1 MKNILKTTILFALLT
16 LVLLTTV
23 SCKNVLGKLPFFNNE
38 SDTTTTPS
46 VTTTP
51 ASTTPSDTTTTPAP
65 QEHSHAFGAWVVTKA
80 ATCTEKGLQERSCVC
95 DEKETMEIPA
105 LGHTEVIDP
114 AVSPT
119 CTTDGL
125 SVGMHCSV
133 CGEVLLAQEVTPAAH
148 VWAQTELVRAA
159 TCFVPGEE
167 QRVCRTCG
175 AEETAQIEVLE
186 HNFVQNEET
195 KLYSCTICDA
205 RIFAGHLYAAF
216 DGEYHWFDAYQAC
229 EDMDGH
235 LVTITSE
242 LEQEIITDLMS
253 SALRTKSEYW
263 IGGIRLSD
271 GFHWITEETSEYQNW
286 ESGQPNF
293 QGANEFF
300 MGVYSARST
309 NRYGFWHDY
318 NYNHVCG
325 FIYECRLNIEK
336 CNHTFTEWKTTTEAT
351 CWNSGEQWRV
361 CTYCGL
367 EETEVLPQLEHNFAF
382 VEETGMTICEHCGG
396 AKYNGHIYVV
406 FTDETSWFEAYAR
419 CEALGGHL
427 ATITSEKEQTFV
439 TSYLRSLNCT
449 SYTWLGGY
457 SDGKQCHWIT
467 DELFEYTYWAKGE
480 PNNSS
485 GKEWFIHLT
494 SDRDWQWNDI
504 SPLEQCIYLCE
515 FECEE

>member
-1 MKNILKTTILFALLT
+1 MKNILKTTILFALLM

-23 SCKNVLGKLPFFNNE
+23 SCKNILEKLPFFNDE
-38 SDTTTTPS
+38 SDTTTT
-46 VTTTP
+46 TP
-51 ASTTPSDTTTTPAP
+51 TP
-65 QEHSHAFGAWVVTKA
+65 QVHSHVFGAWTITQN
-80 ATCTEKGLQERSCVC
+80 ATCTEKGLQERTCSCG
-95 DEKETMEIPA
+95 EKETQEINA
-105 LGHTEVIDP
+105 LGHTEVIDE

-133 CGEVLLAQEVTPAAH
+133 CKEVLLAQEVTPAAH
-148 VWAQTELVRAA
+148 VWAQTQLVRAA

-195 KLYSCTICDA
+195 KLYSCTTCDA

-229 EDMDGH
+229 EDMGGH

-242 LEQEIITDLMS
+242 LEQAVISDLMG
-253 SALRTKSEYW
+253 SALRTKVEYW

-271 GFHWITEETSEYQNW
+271 GFHWITEESSVYQNW
-286 ESGQPNF
+286 GTGQPDFEREN
-293 QGANEFF
+293 QFF
-300 MGVYSARST
+300 IGVYSALSSDHRC
-309 NRYGFWHDY
+309 GPWHDFY
-318 NYNHVCG
+318 YQHKCG
-325 FIYECRLNIEK
+325 FIYECEFDIEK
-336 CNHTFTEWKTTTEAT
+336 CEHTFTEWQTTCEAT
-351 CWNSGEQWRV
+351 CWNNGEQWRV

-396 AKYNGHIYVV
+396 AKYNGHIYVI
-406 FTDETSWFEAYAR
+406 FNDKTSWFEAYSR

-427 ATITSEKEQTFV
+427 TTITSEKEQTFI
-439 TSYLRSLNCT
+439 TSYCSSLNL
-449 SYTWLGGY
+449 SDDIWLGGY
-457 SDGKQCHWIT
+457 SDGKQWQWVT
-467 DELFEYTYWAKGE
+467 DELFEYTCWAKGE

-485 GKEWFIHLT
+485 GKEWFTHLFPT
-494 SDRDWQWNDI
+494 GNYEWNDLPPH
-504 SPLEQCIYLCE
+504 SQCAYLCE

>member
-1 MKNILKTTILFALLT
+1 MKRILKTTALFAMLT
-16 LVLLTTV
+16 LVLLATV
-23 SCKNVLGKLPFFNNE
+23 SCSNIFGKLSFFNNGGKTE
-38 SDTTTTPS
+38 ETTQPHVHT
-46 VTTTP
+46 
-51 ASTTPSDTTTTPAP
+51 
-65 QEHSHAFGAWVVTKA
+65 FGAWTTVQN
-80 ATCTEKGLQERSCVC
+80 ATCTEKGQQERTCAC
-95 DEKETMEIPA
+95 GEKETQEIAA
-105 LGHTEVIDP
+105 LGHTEVADA
-114 AVSPT
+114 AVSNT

-125 SVGMHCSV
+125 TAGSHCSA
-133 CGEVLLAQEVTPAAH
+133 CGEVLAAQEVIPAKHDWMQLALL
-148 VWAQTELVRAA
+148 ESA
-159 TCFVPGEE
+159 TCFTYGEE
-167 QRVCRTCG
+167 RRSCRVCGTVEN
-175 AEETAQIEVLE
+175 APVAPLAHDFVKDEETQL
-186 HNFVQNEET
+186 HT
-195 KLYSCTICDA
+195 CTLCNGIL
-205 RIFAGHLYAAF
+205 FAGHLYAAF
-216 DGEYHWFDAYQAC
+216 ESEYHWFDAYQAC
-229 EDMDGH
+229 EDMGGH

-427 ATITSEKEQTFV
+427 ATITSEEEQTFV
-439 TSYLRSLNCT
+439 ASYLQSLIRQE
-449 SYTWLGGY
+449 SVWLGGY
-457 SDGKQCHWIT
+457 TADGKVWEWIT
-467 DELFEYTYWAKGE
+467 GEAFEYTSWCSNQPDATQ
-480 PNNSS
+480 
-485 GKEWFIHLT
+485 GKEYFLEINFGGT
-494 SDRDWQWNDI
+494 SKWNDRPPMDLCFFI
-504 SPLEQCIYLCE
+504 CE

>member
-1 MKNILKTTILFALLT
+1 MKNILKTTILFALLM

-23 SCKNVLGKLPFFNNE
+23 SCKNILEKLPFFNDE
-38 SDTTTTPS
+38 SDTTTT
-46 VTTTP
+46 TP
-51 ASTTPSDTTTTPAP
+51 TP
-65 QEHSHAFGAWVVTKA
+65 QVHSHVFGAWTITQN
-80 ATCTEKGLQERSCVC
+80 ATCTEKGLQERTCSCG
-95 DEKETMEIPA
+95 EKETQEINA
-105 LGHTEVIDP
+105 LGHTEVIDE

-133 CGEVLLAQEVTPAAH
+133 CKEVLLAQEVTPAAH
-148 VWAQTELVRAA
+148 VWAQTQLVRAA

-195 KLYSCTICDA
+195 KLYSCTTCDA

-229 EDMDGH
+229 EDMGGH

-242 LEQEIITDLMS
+242 REQDLIVDMMNS
-253 SALRTKSEYW
+253 EFYSADDWW
-263 IGGIRLSD
+263 IGAIRLSD
-271 GFHWITEETSEYQNW
+271 EFQWITKESFEYQKW
-286 ESGQPNF
+286 DSGQPNF
-293 QGANEFF
+293 SNSNQYFVLVQGRQH
-300 MGVYSARST
+300 SSKI
-309 NRYGFWHDY
+309 GFWNDY
-318 NYNHVCG
+318 DYQYTCG
-325 FIYECRLNIEK
+325 FVCEWNLDITECH
-336 CNHTFTEWKTTTEAT
+336 HTFTEWETTCTAT
-351 CWNSGEQWRV
+351 CWNDGEQYRI
-361 CTYCGL
+361 CTYCGV
-367 EETEVLPQLEHNFAF
+367 EETTVLPKLEHNFVF
-382 VEETGMTICEHCGG
+382 VEETGMTTCEHCNG
-396 AKYNGHIYVV
+396 AKYNGHIYVI
-406 FTDETSWFEAYAR
+406 FNDKTSWFEAYSR

-427 ATITSEKEQTFV
+427 TTITSEKEQTFV

-457 SDGKQCHWIT
+457 SDGKQWHWVT

-480 PNNSS
+480 PTNSS
-485 GKEWFIHLT
+485 GKEWVIHL
-494 SDRDWQWNDI
+494 SFDRDWQWNDI
-504 SPLEQCIYLCE
+504 PPLNQYIYLCE